1 MALNNRRLL
10 RYLAHVLGRL
20 LMGRSLRSA
29 KAAGASFETSI
40 ANYLADEIDDRI
52 ERRRLSGA
60 FDRGDISGLRINNK
74 RLVVECKNYGGK
86 LLTGQWLNEAETER
100 INDGSIAGLVV
111 AKRRGTAN
119 PAEQIVLMT
128 MKDFAALINAAK

>member
-1 MALNNRRLL
+1 VVHD
-10 RYLAHVLGRL
+10 LAHVLGHV
-20 LMGRSLRSA
+20 LMGRSLKSA
-29 KAAGASFETSI
+29 KAAGAQFETSI

-60 FDRGDISGLRINNK
+60 FDRGDISGLRINNE

-86 LLTGQWLNEAETER
+86 LSTGPWLNEAETER
-100 INDGSIAGLVV
+100 INDGAIAGLVV
-111 AKRRGTAN
+111 AKRRGTTN

-128 MKDFAALINAAK
+128 LKDLAALINSTN

>member
-1 MALNNRRLL
+1 VA
-10 RYLAHVLGRL
+10 
-20 LMGRSLRSA
+20 RSLSSA

-40 ANYLADEIDDRI
+40 ANWLADEIDDRI
-52 ERRRLSGA
+52 ERRRLSGK

-86 LLTGQWLNEAETER
+86 ILTGPWLNEAETER
-100 INDGSIAGLVV
+100 VNDGAIAGLVI
-111 AKRRGTAN
+111 AKRKGTTN

-128 MKDFAALINAAK
+128 LRDFAALVNSGN

>member
-1 MALNNRRLL
+1 MALNNWRAVHDLANRFGALL
-10 RYLAHVLGRL
+10 VA
-20 LMGRSLRSA
+20 RSLSSA

-52 ERRRLSGA
+52 ERRRLSGK

-86 LLTGQWLNEAETER
+86 ILTGPWLNEAETER
-100 INDGSIAGLVV
+100 VNDGAIAGLVI
-111 AKRRGTAN
+111 AKRKGTTN

-128 MKDFAALINAAK
+128 LRDFAALVNSGN